1 MKTTETRTKNRWRQA
16 VAVFAFLVFS
26 TGAYAQVTMGSNKKP
41 EAFSVLEI
49 ISNQQAG
56 MRMPHLTTKERNDM
70 TATFGTQKEVLAKGL
85 TIFNTTTNCL
95 EFWNGA
101 KWISSCEGEMPPY
114 IPVTPSANASVTA
127 CAVTSNVA
135 SVLASTGFYMFTYQT
150 MNLYANST
158 GDTPTSYQWVVD
170 GKLIKGA
177 NSATFAYTPPADIA
191 LEADYPDDLALSNY
205 KKTVTITCQMT
216 VKGNDIEPVDKFDIL
231 VVKATKGTL
240 SPIYVWGWKD
250 GVAGDP
256 ATDQVKVAFAHVNL
270 GAENDTDP
278 CNCLGDLYQWGREKD
293 GNGTTTGHFRRKLTG
308 TDVWPNG
315 IGTSDATITTIAQ
328 AAELDAAT
336 GQVLSSVTDK
346 YGKYIKSLSTSPA
359 YYDWRNSRK
368 HDLWGDGSQDYN
380 PTWAI
385 PSNNPCPTG
394 WKVPSQKQWSAIYQG
409 GTTNGAPGAST
420 SGSTWTGL
428 GKFSSGSTSGYR
440 VAEALYLPAAGLRVN
455 LTGSLDPVGSI
466 GRYWSSTVNTS
477 FSSYG
482 LNFDSGNVY
491 SGFDSIRGTGRSVR
505 CIPE

>member
-1 MKTTETRTKNRWRQA
+1 MKTYTLIRTTLIACLLSLTISLQA
-16 VAVFAFLVFS
+16 QITVGGDKTPENFS
-26 TGAYAQVTMGSNKKP
+26 SLELISNKR
-41 EAFSVLEI
+41 
-49 ISNQQAG
+49 AG
-56 MRMPHLTTKERNDM
+56 LRMPLLSTKERNAM
-70 TATFGTQKEVLAKGL
+70 TKTKEFLDNATGLAKGL
-85 TIFNTTTNCL
+85 TIYNTSNDCL
-95 EFWNGA
+95 EFWSGT
-101 KWISSCEGEMPPY
+101 KWISQCEGEMPPY
-114 IPVTPSANASVTA
+114 IPATPSASATVTA
-127 CAVTSNVA
+127 CAVSSAPA

-191 LEADYPDDLALSNY
+191 LEADYPSDLGLSNY
-205 KKTVTITCQMT
+205 KKTVTITCQM
-216 VKGNDIEPVDKFDIL
+216 VINNNEVQPVSDFKIL

-240 SPIYVWGWKD
+240 TPIYVNALEG
-250 GVAGDP
+250 GVAGADI
-256 ATDQVKVAFAHVNL
+256 VRVAFAHVNL

-293 GNGTTTGHFRRKLTG
+293 GNGTTTGHFRRNLTDA
-308 TDVWPNG
+308 DVWPNG
-315 IGTSDATITTIAQ
+315 IGTSDATTSTIAQ
-328 AAELDAAT
+328 AADLDATT

-346 YGKYIKSLSTSPA
+346 YGKFIKSLSTSPA

-428 GKFSSGSTSGYR
+428 GKFSSGNTSGYR
-440 VAEALYLPAAGLRVN
+440 VAEALYLPAAGYRSHFN
-455 LTGSLDPVGSI
+455 GSLDTVGRF
-466 GRYWSSTVNTS
+466 GYYWSSTRNSV
-477 FSSYG
+477 SSYG
-482 LNFDSGNVY
+482 DDSYSLAFLSSNVLPGHLTNRAY
-491 SGFDSIRGTGRSVR
+491 GFSVR